1 MTFCFALAYF
11 CPMPTGTTRIRL
23 RPANSSRLTF
33 GVQVALVLFAI
44 VYALLMLLG
53 NPQEHNYAPLHYLFL
68 LACAGYLGFIL
79 VHNAPVFGTQSYLE
93 FAPGYLVRKAGL
105 FRAKQVFATESIERL
120 ELLPRQLRLRLK
132 DGDFHVLNLREIRG
146 TRRRALF
153 NQQLRQF
160 TERYGVQ
167 LHEELTPAAGRK

>member
-1 MTFCFALAYF
+1 
-11 CPMPTGTTRIRL
+11 MPTGTTRIRL
-23 RPANSSRLTF
+23 RPANSSRLSF
-33 GVQVALVLFAI
+33 GVQVLLALFAI
-44 VYALLMLLG
+44 AYALLMLLG
-53 NPQEHNYAPLHYLFL
+53 NPQEHNYLPLHYVFL

-105 FRAKQVFATESIERL
+105 FRAKQVFPTENVELI

-167 LHEELTPAAGRK
+167 LREELPTAKK

>member
-1 MTFCFALAYF
+1 
-11 CPMPTGTTRIRL
+11 MPTGTTRISL
-23 RPANSSRLTF
+23 RPANSSRLSF
-33 GVQVALVLFAI
+33 GVQVSLALFAI
-44 VYALLMLLG
+44 AYALLMLLG
-53 NPQEHNYAPLHYLFL
+53 DPQQHNYVPLHYVFL
-68 LACAGYLGFIL
+68 VACAGYLGFIL

-105 FRAKQVFATESIERL
+105 FRAKQVFPIEQIELL

-153 NQQLRQF
+153 NQQLRTF
-160 TERYGVQ
+160 AERYGVA
-167 LHEELTPAAGRK
+167 LREELPASARK